1 MYVLKRLRK
10 KENNNMPMPREYTI
24 LIRELVE
31 DEMLDAKEV
40 LFSLLNWLP
49 EDDVY
54 EFSQDE
60 YDVAVNS
67 AYKAKYDSIDA
78 SNEPTE
84 EEI

>member
-1 MYVLKRLRK
+1 
-10 KENNNMPMPREYTI
+10 MPREYTI
-24 LIRELVE
+24 LMRDLVE

-60 YDVAVNS
+60 YDVAINS
-67 AYKAKYDSIDA
+67 AYKSKYDALDV
-78 SNEPTE
+78 SNEE
-84 EEI
+84 

>member
-1 MYVLKRLRK
+1 
-10 KENNNMPMPREYTI
+10 MPREYTI
-24 LIRELVE
+24 LMRELVE
-31 DEMLDAKEV
+31 DGILNAREV

-78 SNEPTE
+78 SNEE
-84 EEI
+84 LRDD

>member
-1 MYVLKRLRK
+1 
-10 KENNNMPMPREYTI
+10 MPMPREYTI
-24 LIRELVE
+24 LMRELIE
-31 DEMLDAKEV
+31 DEMLDAREV

-60 YDVAVNS
+60 YDVATNA
-67 AYKAKYDSIDA
+67 AYKEKYDILDKL
-78 SNEPTE
+78 NE